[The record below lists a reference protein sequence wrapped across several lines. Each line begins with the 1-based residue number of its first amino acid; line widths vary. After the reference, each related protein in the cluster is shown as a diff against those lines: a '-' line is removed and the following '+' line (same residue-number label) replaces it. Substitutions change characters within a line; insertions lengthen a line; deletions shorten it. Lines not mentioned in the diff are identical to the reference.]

1 MLSLPGADFRMSNM
15 PDTERDAS
23 NASRPEGRPAR
34 PLASSPVA
42 RAVVAVLLLG
52 LFILFV
58 SLGTWQVERRAWK
71 LDLIA
76 RVDARIHAAPVPLPP
91 PADWPAVN
99 RDHDEYRQVRVRGTF
114 LHQHEAFVQASTVL
128 GAGYWVLTPLQLA
141 DGHIVFINRGF
152 VPPEYRAVGKRNFDH
167 PEGLVEISGL
177 MRMTEPKGGFLRDN
191 NPADDRWYSRDV
203 AAISASRHLDGD
215 ASSAAEHVN
224 AGHGDAPSA
233 AGDAG
238 ESSIAPA
245 GTTPRVAPFFI
256 DQALPVRSLASLDAP
271 VDDTERWRPPPEG
284 SDELALSHWMASQRK
299 QLPMPGLTVVSF
311 ANSHLSYIFTWYS
324 LAALVAFGAWKM
336 LWVPRRERR
345 RAGEA
350 QD

>member
-114 LHQHEAFVQASTVL
+114 LHLHEAFVQASTVL

-215 ASSAAEHVN
+215 A
-224 AGHGDAPSA
+224 
-233 AGDAG
+233 
-238 ESSIAPA
+238 
-245 GTTPRVAPFFI
+245 APFFI